1 MKRKSASRT
10 DEAGRLADE
19 ALLARR
25 LTALGLSGVDR
36 VAVHQNRTVMVSVSQ
51 QTLRLH
57 RGYAYASDRVLG
69 AIVKFLRARTRRER
83 LDAERQLLIFP
94 VEHYAAAPRRRRKI
108 RRDEHSLLSEA
119 RRRHALLNERFFGGT
134 LSAIRFRLSRRMRT
148 QLGALVLDE
157 RHGAVEIALNRQHIE
172 RDGWVE
178 AAKTLL
184 HEMVH
189 QWQAES
195 GIDVDHGPGFRRK
208 ALEVGI
214 EPTAR
219 RDLESTP
226 AAVEASLFPEE

>member
-1 MKRKSASRT
+1 MKRKSARRT

-25 LTALGLSGVDR
+25 LAALGLSGVDR

-51 QTLRLH
+51 ETLRLH
-57 RGYAYASDRVLG
+57 RGYVYAPDRVLG
-69 AIVKFLRARTRRER
+69 AIVTFLGARTRHER
-83 LDAERQLLIFP
+83 LDAERELLAFP
-94 VEHYAAAPRRRRKI
+94 VERYAAATRRRRPI
-108 RRDEHSLLSEA
+108 RRDENSVLSQV
-119 RRRHALLNERFFGGT
+119 RRRHALLNDRFFCGT

-148 QLGALVLDE
+148 QLGELVLDE
-157 RHGAVEIALNRQHIE
+157 AHRAVEIALNRQHIE
-172 RDGWVE
+172 RDGWTE
-178 AAKTLL
+178 AEKTLL

-195 GIDVDHGPGFRRK
+195 GLAVDHGPGFRRK
-208 ALEVGI
+208 ALDVGI

-219 RDLESTP
+219 RDLESAP